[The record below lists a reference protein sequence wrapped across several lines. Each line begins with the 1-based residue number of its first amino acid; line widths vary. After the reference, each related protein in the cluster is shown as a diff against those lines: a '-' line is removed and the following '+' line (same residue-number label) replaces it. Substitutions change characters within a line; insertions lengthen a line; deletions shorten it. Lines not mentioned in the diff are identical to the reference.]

1 LCCIKKGSKGE
12 VLPGWNNYE
21 VENIDNLTEWN
32 GDTDYI
38 DEEHEN
44 EPMFQGQYKK
54 SRQTQMLQMMNIMV
68 NIGWIKE
75 IVNETNLNA
84 C

>member
-1 LCCIKKGSKGE
+1 MKNFNLHSQLMHVMI
-12 VLPGWNNYE
+12 
-21 VENIDNLTEWN
+21 NLTEWN